1 MSKIGFRREVLGF
14 NREDVIEYIRSAQTE
29 STKRENELVTT
40 VDKLNARNA
49 ELIDELREIP
59 KLRAQ
64 LELSE
69 ATVRKL
75 SEQVET
81 LNEKRRELQSMSK
94 DIAKMYLVARSNADA
109 LRESAKQT
117 RERTA
122 YETETAM
129 HSLEQMHE
137 QLLKIDSAVGA
148 AAEQFTVKMKQIFNS
163 FEATKKAVKESEDQ
177 MDRIVSA
184 TNAES

>member
-1 MSKIGFRREVLGF
+1 MSKVGFRREMLGF
-14 NREDVIEYIRSAQTE
+14 NRQDVIDYIRSAQSE
-29 STKRENELVTT
+29 SVKRENELVET

-59 KLRAQ
+59 KLKAQ

-75 SEQVET
+75 SEQVEA
-81 LNEKRRELQSMSK
+81 LNEKRLELQSMSQ

-117 RERTA
+117 RDRTA
-122 YETETAM
+122 YETQSAM
-129 HSLEQMHE
+129 RSFEEMHDR
-137 QLLKIDSAVGA
+137 LLKIDTAVGA
-148 AAEQFTVKMKQIFNS
+148 AAEQFTEEMNRIFS
-163 FEATKKAVKESEDQ
+163 SIEATKKAVRESEDQ
-177 MDRIVSA
+177 MDRIVFKA
-184 TNAES
+184 GVE